1 MPPEMEVRAVIP
13 QLRTTDLEGSIAFHV
28 ERLGFALAFRYGD
41 FYAGIQ
47 AGRQEYHLKLADQPD
62 PGIAEVAASGH
73 FHLYFAVENA
83 MACAEALRDRGVA
96 LLHDLHDT
104 DWGTQEFVV
113 RDDQG
118 HTLYFGAPR
127 S

>member
-1 MPPEMEVRAVIP
+1 MVVRAVIP

-28 ERLGFALAFRYGD
+28 ERLGFALAFRHGD
-41 FYAGIQ
+41 FYAGIR
-47 AGRQEYHLKLADQPD
+47 AGQQEYHLKLADRPD
-62 PGIAEVAASGH
+62 PGIAEVTAGDH
-73 FHLYFAVENA
+73 FHLYFEVEDVA
-83 MACAEALRDRGVA
+83 ACAEALRGRGVA
-96 LLHDLHDT
+96 LVRDLHET
-104 DWGTQEFVV
+104 DWGTREFVV